1 MNRLLFALTL
11 GIICTQAA
19 TAGAPVNSLSNGK
32 TGTIA
37 FESIP
42 TISMNQFLAG
52 TAGKKPT
59 VISGLLNLPN
69 NVEKP
74 VPAVVIL
81 HGAGR
86 VHKNEKNWASR
97 LRRIGLAT
105 FIVNSNKRPECRKK
119 NFACYASNQGMVNMV
134 DAYRALA
141 LLSSH
146 PLIDPS
152 RIAVMGFSVGGKATL
167 YSSVKR
173 FQQMWGASG
182 LEFAAYI
189 SFYPACNIR
198 FDQDEDV
205 SDKPIRIF
213 YGARDEWSSA
223 SVCKEYIGLLSAAG
237 SDVEITVYDN
247 AHHGFDS
254 SPEQGTPSVVSG
266 HFHVNCR
273 FTENSKWGEV
283 VQDGYPENWPHKS
296 DDGWFLVYDP
306 SCFTRKARIKS
317 NKVAANQSIQAV
329 REFFAETFS
338 IDLSNLSS
346 ATSSTQSSG
355 SKESSTGR
363 DN

>member
-81 HGAGR
+81 HGQGG
-86 VHKNEKNWASR
+86 VHRNEKDWASR
-97 LRRIGLAT
+97 LRRIGIAT
-105 FIVNSNKRPECRKK
+105 FIVNSNKRPDCR
-119 NFACYASNQGMVNMV
+119 NGTCYDSHQGMVNIV

-141 LLSSH
+141 LLSTH
-146 PLIDPS
+146 TLIDPS
-152 RIAVMGFSVGGKATL
+152 RIAVMGFSVGGKASL
-167 YSSVKR
+167 YSSVNR
-173 FQQMWGASG
+173 FQQLWNTSG
-182 LEFAAYI
+182 TEFAAYL

-198 FDQDEDV
+198 FEKDMEI
-205 SDKPIRIF
+205 SDNPIRIF
-213 YGARDEWSSA
+213 HGVLDEWVSPLA
-223 SVCKEYIGLLSAAG
+223 CKEYIDLLSAAG
-237 SDVEITVYDN
+237 NDVEITVYDN

-306 SCFTRKARIKS
+306 SCFTSKARIKY
-317 NKVAANQSIQAV
+317 NKVAAKQSIQAV
-329 REFFAETFS
+329 TEFFAETFS